1 MKKAELTYKKK
12 NQLLILTGLLALLI
26 IYWFLISP
34 NLNRSSL
41 NKKYRSEIAK
51 AEQAPALIKSLR
63 EELTTMNSF
72 MEAYVSD
79 SAGDEDRF
87 VEVITNFCQKNNV
100 TLKELP
106 KVVETEEQK
115 FTVQTRVVIAEG
127 SYNDLL
133 RLIYQLEKK
142 EKVGR
147 IVSTQFKSYTNNKT
161 KKLTLS
167 LTIYLQNLKIG
178 GNNEV

>member
-1 MKKAELTYKKK
+1 MKSSGLTYKQK
-12 NQLLILTGLLALLI
+12 NQLLILASVFALLM

-41 NKKYRSEIAK
+41 NKKYRGEIAK
-51 AEQAPALIKSLR
+51 AEKAPALIKSLR
-63 EELTTMNSF
+63 EELGTMNSF

-79 SAGDEDRF
+79 SAADEDRF

-106 KVVETEEQK
+106 RVVETEEQK
-115 FTVQTRVVIAEG
+115 FTVQTKVVIAEG

-167 LTIYLQNLKIG
+167 LTIYLQNLKISE
-178 GNNEV
+178 NNEV